1 MEANEM
7 TMEVEAMNE
16 TTESMVQEAAKGI
29 PSDVLKIAA
38 GVGVGVI
45 AGVILY
51 KYVAVPLVAKFKARK
66 KTGKAADENEAVV
79 IVGTDEDVNDETD

>member
-16 TTESMVQEAAKGI
+16 TAESMVQEAAKGI
-29 PSDVLKIAA
+29 SSDVLKIAA